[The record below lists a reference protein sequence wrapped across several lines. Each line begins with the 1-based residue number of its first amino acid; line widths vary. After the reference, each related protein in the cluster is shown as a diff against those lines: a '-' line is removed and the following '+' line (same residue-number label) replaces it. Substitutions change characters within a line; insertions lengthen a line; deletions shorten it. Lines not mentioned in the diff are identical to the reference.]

1 MIKQQSY
8 SFESYKESLFA
19 ELFIPT
25 TNSLS
30 KAYVICAP
38 FAEEKKSA
46 HRSLVDLAKSLSEKG
61 FPVLLFDYSGCGDS
75 SGEFC
80 DATLTNWIKD
90 INNAISFLKEKT
102 GIKHTGLIG
111 LRLGAYLLLQKGISP
126 CDEYVLIEPVINPSK
141 YFRQILRQKL
151 MKELITD
158 GKVSSNR
165 NELVRNLGQQQSID
179 FDGYEISPA
188 FYDELKQYSGLEV
201 NISSVHKPTLFLHI
215 SHTGKISREVEKF
228 HPSLEE
234 NNNILFRQLKL
245 EPFWERIENAQY
257 NPMIDE
263 VVNFCTHNHE

>member
-1 MIKQQSY
+1 MSKQQSY
-8 SFESYKESLFA
+8 FFESCKESLFV
-19 ELFIPT
+19 ELFVPT

-46 HRSLVDLAKSLSEKG
+46 HRSLVDLANSLSEKG

-75 SGEFC
+75 SGDFG
-80 DATLTNWIKD
+80 DATLSAWIKD
-90 INNAISFLKEKT
+90 INKAISFLKEKT

-126 CDEYVLIEPVINPSK
+126 CDEYALIEPVVNPSK
-141 YFRQILRQKL
+141 YFKHILRQKL

-158 GKVSSNR
+158 GKISSNR

-179 FDGYEISPA
+179 FDGYEISPT
-188 FYDELKQYSGLEV
+188 FYEELKQYLGLGEE
-201 NISSVHKPTLFLHI
+201 IRSLHKPTLFLNV
-215 SHTGKISREVEKF
+215 SHTGKIRREVEKLQ
-228 HPSLEE
+228 PYLEE
-234 NNNILFRQLKL
+234 NDHIVFRQLKL

-257 NPMIDE
+257 SLMIDE
-263 VVNFCTHNHE
+263 VVNFCVHNHE